1 MYEEGNRK
9 INFNWGS
16 LAIKLGI
23 IAVIVFI
30 ICLIITKVSN
40 KDGSGKT
47 LFAMG
52 DTEYITNIT
61 SMKDAAFE
69 YFTPSKLP
77 ENIGETQ
84 KLTLAQMIN
93 QKLLIDFTN
102 DGETCDINNSYIITP
117 KYNSDM
123 QVQYI
128 FSGETGEFND
138 RPSNQNPNKG
148 IIVGI
153 YPVVY
158 LNRDLSITG
167 SGTENDP
174 FKIKNPVE
182 ETSSSQNNE
191 PSEIVSV
198 PSTSAYASI
207 LILTLGIICLVTSIL
222 VTRITLK
229 KNIKNQK

>member
-102 DGETCDINNSYIITP
+102 DGETCDINNSYIQAT
-117 KYNSDM
+117 KTADNNYALKVSLDCGEKSDFIVTTIE
-123 QVQYI
+123 QAECVVN
-128 FSGETGEFND
+128 GNCNNNTTNND
-138 RPSNQNPNKG
+138 VVIDDDEDEKPSNDNTN
-148 IIVGI
+148 
-153 YPVVY
+153 
-158 LNRDLSITG
+158 NG
-167 SGTENDP
+167 SSN
-174 FKIKNPVE
+174 NSN
-182 ETSSSQNNE
+182 SSS
-191 PSEIVSV
+191 SV
-198 PSTSAYASI
+198 M
-207 LILTLGIICLVTSIL
+207 
-222 VTRITLK
+222 
-229 KNIKNQK
+229 

>member
-84 KLTLAQMIN
+84 
-93 QKLLIDFTN
+93 
-102 DGETCDINNSYIITP
+102 
-117 KYNSDM
+117 
-123 QVQYI
+123 
-128 FSGETGEFND
+128 
-138 RPSNQNPNKG
+138 
-148 IIVGI
+148 
-153 YPVVY
+153 
-158 LNRDLSITG
+158 
-167 SGTENDP
+167 
-174 FKIKNPVE
+174 
-182 ETSSSQNNE
+182 
-191 PSEIVSV
+191 
-198 PSTSAYASI
+198 
-207 LILTLGIICLVTSIL
+207 
-222 VTRITLK
+222 
-229 KNIKNQK
+229 